1 MVIFLYLI
9 RALSFNKNRQRKNDI
24 LFIKDKGCEIMEYQ
38 IKGKTLTVYLS
49 GDIDHHSSDSIRKA
63 IDTLI
68 INNIP
73 EKVCLNFKKVQFCDS
88 SGIAV
93 VLGRYK
99 MSVKMDFKLCL
110 EELPPSIENIFR
122 LSKIDSLVEIKEK
135 ETYKDEKSY
144 KQLI

>member
-1 MVIFLYLI
+1 M
-9 RALSFNKNRQRKNDI
+9 
-24 LFIKDKGCEIMEYQ
+24 
-38 IKGKTLTVYLS
+38 
-49 GDIDHHSSDSIRKA
+49 
-63 IDTLI
+63 
-68 INNIP
+68 
-73 EKVCLNFKKVQFCDS
+73 
-88 SGIAV
+88 